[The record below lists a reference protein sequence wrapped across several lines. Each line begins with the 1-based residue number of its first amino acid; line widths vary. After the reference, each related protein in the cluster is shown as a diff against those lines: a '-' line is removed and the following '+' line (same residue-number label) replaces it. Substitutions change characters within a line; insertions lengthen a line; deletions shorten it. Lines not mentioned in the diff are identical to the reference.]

1 MDSLFLLTFYCIVT
15 EYVRKIRKKFSLE
28 PHFLFAIEIKH
39 YNRCISKGTGKRD
52 IFSNDLRISS
62 FDERE
67 RLKIYGYSKDDFWQ
81 KIWPIFST
89 FMKYLV
95 VLTSMDKIIDQTKM
109 PTKNS
114 FVENKYY
121 ITNAAILWHIH
132 KWCIP
137 HTESL
142 YFICISTFPYIF
154 ETDYLNLI
162 SSIILHLHIGLW

>member
-52 IFSNDLRISS
+52 ISSNDLRISS

-109 PTKNS
+109 PTKTVLLKINIIS
-114 FVENKYY
+114 QMQQFYGIY
-121 ITNAAILWHIH
+121 INDVYLIQ
-132 KWCIP
+132 
-137 HTESL
+137 SL
-142 YFICISTFPYIF
+142 CTLFAYPLFPTFSKQTIWIWS
-154 ETDYLNLI
+154 LL
-162 SSIILHLHIGLW
+162 